1 MFVPLYDD
9 NPNDPKFYPYV
20 TRGLVALNVF
30 IFVFFQLPV
39 FFSDPAETIHNYGI
53 TPAVVSLQIPG
64 RMTVAIPVELTF
76 ITYMFLHGGWMHLI
90 GNMLFLWVFGD
101 NVEHAMGRLRFL
113 LFYLACGIAGGVAH
127 YISVP
132 DSTAPLIGASA
143 AIAGIVAA
151 YLMLFPHAKVWVLLL
166 MRIPLKLSAKW
177 VLGAWVLFQF
187 VNLAI
192 ATDPQVAWWA
202 HVGGLI
208 AGAILVV
215 FLRRPDVPLF
225 ARDVRVISDV
235 R

>member
-20 TRGLVALNVF
+20 TRGLVFLNAF
-30 IFVFFQLPV
+30 IFVFFQLPL
-39 FFSDPAETIHNYGI
+39 FSSDPESTITTFGI
-53 TPAVVSLQIPG
+53 VPAAVSFHVPAAIG
-64 RMTVAIPVELTF
+64 IPVELTF
-76 ITYMFLHGGWMHLI
+76 LTYMFLHGGWMHLI

-113 LFYLACGIAGGVAH
+113 LFYLACGVAGGVMH
-127 YISVP
+127 YLSVP

-151 YLMLFPHAKVWVLLL
+151 YLMLFPHAKIWVLLL
-166 MRIPLKLSAKW
+166 MRIPVKLSAKW
-177 VLGAWVLFQF
+177 VLGAWVAFQF
-187 VNLAI
+187 VNLI
-192 ATDPQVAWWA
+192 FSTDPQTAWWA
-202 HVGGLI
+202 HVGGLLT
-208 AGAILVV
+208 GAVLVV

-225 ARDVRVISDV
+225 ARDVRVIADL

>member
-9 NPNDPKFYPYV
+9 NPYDPLFYPYV
-20 TRGLVALNVF
+20 TRLLVAANVAA
-30 IFVFFQLPV
+30 FVLFQLPLFVDDPVATV
-39 FFSDPAETIHNYGI
+39 FTFGIIPAALFVRDSGA
-53 TPAVVSLQIPG
+53 P
-64 RMTVAIPVELTF
+64 VAIPFEVTF
-76 ITYMFLHGGWMHLI
+76 LTYMFLHGGWMHLI

-113 LFYLACGIAGGVAH
+113 VFYLACGVAGGLAH
-127 YISVP
+127 YLSAP

-143 AIAGIVAA
+143 AIAGVVAA

-166 MRIPLKLSAKW
+166 LRIPVKLAARW
-177 VLGAWVLFQF
+177 VLGAWIVFQF
-187 VNLAI
+187 VNLFV
-192 ATDPQVAWWA
+192 ATDVETAWWA
-202 HVGGLI
+202 HVGGLV

-225 ARDVRVISDV
+225 APDVRTITDV

>member
-9 NPNDPKFYPYV
+9 NPNDPLFFPFV
-20 TRGLVALNVF
+20 TRTLVAVNVF
-30 IFVFFQLPV
+30 VFVFLQLPV
-39 FFSDPAETIHNYGI
+39 FHSDPEAIIINFGI
-53 TPAVVSLQIPG
+53 TPASVGIGLG
-64 RMTVAIPVELTF
+64 GAELAIPFPVTF
-76 ITYMFLHGGWMHLI
+76 LTYMFLHGGWMHLI

-113 LFYLACGIAGGVAH
+113 FFYLASGAAGGIAHSLSA
-127 YISVP
+127 P

-143 AIAGIVAA
+143 AIAGTVAA

-166 MRIPLKLSAKW
+166 MRIPVKLSAKW

-187 VNLAI
+187 VNLFVS
-192 ATDPQVAWWA
+192 TDPQTAWWA
-202 HVGGLI
+202 HVGGLV

-215 FLRRPDVPLF
+215 FLRRPDIPLF